1 MTPAQDVAMPNKAT
15 MESVWS
21 ILEAANDLGEALV
34 VEACRR
40 IIDAELRGAPPEPSD
55 LSTIAG
61 LFA

>member
-1 MTPAQDVAMPNKAT
+1 MPNKAT